1 MRQKEEDR
9 AMNVEYW
16 KPLVEEYEGRTIQ
29 AEYARDDAY
38 VRVRVSGGAEDRM
51 KHGKKQAEG
60 AARLLLRRM
69 AADGKA

>member
-1 MRQKEEDR
+1 M
-9 AMNVEYW
+9 VEHW
-16 KPLVEEYEGRTIQ
+16 KPIVEEYEGRIIH
-29 AEYARDDAY
+29 AEYARDAAY

-60 AARLLLRRM
+60 IARLLLRRM

>member
-1 MRQKEEDR
+1 
-9 AMNVEYW
+9 MNVEYW
-16 KPLVEEYEGRTIQ
+16 KPLVEECEGRTIQ

-60 AARLLLRRM
+60 VARLLLRRM

>member
-1 MRQKEEDR
+1 
-9 AMNVEYW
+9 MNVEYW
-16 KPLVEEYEGRTIQ
+16 KSLVEDYEGRTIH

-60 AARLLLRRM
+60 VARLLLRRM